1 MDFESI
7 ANIRNIKIST
17 IFSHIEKLIE
27 EGKKIDLEEF
37 RPDDEARLARIV
49 DAFRRLS
56 TESLSPVK
64 EYLED
69 EYDGIY
75 DYDELR
81 VARLFL

>member
-1 MDFESI
+1 MDLESI
-7 ANIRNIKIST
+7 ATIRDIKAST

-27 EGKKIDLEEF
+27 EWKKIDLEEF
-37 RPDDEARLARIV
+37 RPGDEERLARILDV
-49 DAFRRLS
+49 FRRLS
-56 TESLSPVK
+56 TDSLSPVK

-81 VARLFL
+81 MARLFL